1 MRNIILIFRQ
11 NVLRNRLMLALAL
24 IAGLITGGMF
34 IFLTNQEKEE
44 RIDAID
50 VGILDYDNSP
60 LSAGIKSYLSDT
72 LEMGV
77 TESDDYDYLADRLL
91 NTDISAI
98 IEIPQGSFD
107 KALNGN
113 SDKLVITT
121 LNDYANAAFIE
132 AYLNSYMQGITLFSK
147 TADGNAEVFSE
158 LLGSDNS
165 FGNVSVS
172 DTYGASNEIHRA
184 KEAFTA
190 TIGFFLMLLVALT
203 LFLSSNILSDK
214 QLGTY
219 RRMQCS
225 SLKPWEYI
233 VGTALFGIISFSAML
248 ALFMLFPIMSG
259 TDIGVSYGLAFLGGE
274 LFVLFSVGIAIV
286 FALCF
291 RSNQTLYTVV
301 CGFTTIESM
310 LGGAWF
316 PIDAN
321 LGFLSS
327 LAKVFPMYWYMEM
340 LREIPENPG
349 YNWIPNICIL
359 ALSALLVYLVSAV
372 IFTRKSS

>member
-1 MRNIILIFRQ
+1 MKNIILIFRQ
-11 NVLRNRLMLALAL
+11 SAVRSRLMLALA
-24 IAGLITGGMF
+24 IISGLIMGSLF
-34 IFLTNQEKEE
+34 LFLTNQEKEE
-44 RIDAID
+44 RIDSID
-50 VGILDYDNSP
+50 VGVLDHDSSP
-60 LSAGIKSYLSDT
+60 LSAGIKSYFSDT
-72 LEMGV
+72 LEMGI

-91 NTDISAI
+91 NADISAI

-121 LNDYANAAFIE
+121 LNDYANVAFIE
-132 AYLNSYMQGITLFSK
+132 AYLNSYMQGITLFSR
-147 TADGNAEVFSE
+147 TADGDAEVFSE

-165 FGNVSVS
+165 FGDVTVS
-172 DTYGASNEIHRA
+172 DAYGASNEIYRA
-184 KEAFTA
+184 KEAFA
-190 TIGFFLMLLVALT
+190 STIGFFLMILVALT

-233 VGTALFGIISFSAML
+233 VGTALFGIIAFSAML
-248 ALFMLFPIMSG
+248 ALFMLFPIISE

-291 RSNQTLYTVV
+291 HSNQTLYTVI

-327 LAKVFPMYWYMEM
+327 LAKVFPMYWFMEM
-340 LREIPENPG
+340 LRGIPENPDF
-349 YNWIPNICIL
+349 NWIPNICIL

-372 IFTRKSS
+372 IFTKKSS